1 MFIDETST
9 FCSNELQGS
18 ELRRPALPS
27 RQAMVGSYR
36 TLQNDGDACYPYPCY
51 LPRLM
56 METAAPRSLQQ
67 PIWWCFAVSIAWAV
81 TLLLVAV
88 GITDVWATLK
98 G

>member
-1 MFIDETST
+1 MFIDKTST
-9 FCSNELQGS
+9 FYSNKLQGS
-18 ELRRPALPS
+18 ESRRPALPS
-27 RQAMVGSYR
+27 RQAMVKPYR
-36 TLQNDGDACYPYPCY
+36 ALQNDGDVRYPRY

-56 METAAPRSLQQ
+56 TETAAPRSPQQ

>member
-9 FCSNELQGS
+9 FCSNGLQGS
-18 ELRRPALPS
+18 ESRRPALPS
-27 RQAMVGSYR
+27 RQAMVKPYR
-36 TLQNDGDACYPYPCY
+36 TLQNDGDVCYPCY

-56 METAAPRSLQQ
+56 TETAAPRSLQQ

-88 GITDVWATLK
+88 GITDV
-98 G
+98 